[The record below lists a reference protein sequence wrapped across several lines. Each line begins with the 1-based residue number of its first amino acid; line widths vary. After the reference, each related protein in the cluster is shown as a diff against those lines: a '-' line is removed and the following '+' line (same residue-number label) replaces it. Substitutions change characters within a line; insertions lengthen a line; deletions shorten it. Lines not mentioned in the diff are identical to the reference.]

1 MKVLV
6 LGASGFIGFPAA
18 QALCRAG
25 HVVYGQTRSP
35 EKAKRLAAEEILP
48 IVCSPSSTDWHHL
61 IPTFDVIIEALGGTT
76 INAHS
81 FKVLFNSVTEAVK
94 TLRPPGSPKLSWIYT
109 SGTWVHGTN
118 GGELISD
125 TTPFN
130 SSGSDSVEL
139 AKWRPECE
147 QEVIKSEVL
156 NGIVVRPSLLY
167 GRSGSIISLMF
178 DRLRKTG
185 KVTWPGKP
193 KSGGGLQGGRLS
205 LIHQDDL
212 GDFYVRAAEK
222 APLIG
227 GLSFDVSNDITES
240 LDCFLQRMV
249 EIAGVQGPYEY
260 TEPQNLF
267 EFAVSTEHLVRPYL
281 ARSVLGW
288 QPRKLGLIDGLDLYW
303 KAYLASV
310 E

>member
-6 LGASGFIGFPAA
+6 LGASGFIGFSAA
-18 QALCRAG
+18 QALSRAG

-35 EKAKRLAAEEILP
+35 EKAKRLAAEEIHP
-48 IVCSPSSTDWHHL
+48 ITCSANSTDWHHL
-61 IPTFDVIIEALGGTT
+61 IPTLDVIVNTLGGE
-76 INAHS
+76 AS
-81 FKVLFNSVTEAVK
+81 YPDSVRGLLNSVAEAAK

-109 SGTWVHGTN
+109 SGTWVHGFN
-118 GGELISD
+118 GGELNSD
-125 TTPFN
+125 TTPVDL
-130 SSGSDSVEL
+130 SGSHSVEL
-139 AKWRPECE
+139 VKWRPACE
-147 QEVIKSEVL
+147 QEVIKNEVL

-167 GRSGSIISLMF
+167 GRSGSIIGLMF
-178 DRLRKTG
+178 ERLKKTG

-212 GDFYVRAAEK
+212 ADFYVRAAEK

-227 GLSFDVSNDITES
+227 GLIFDVSNDVTES
-240 LDCFLQRMV
+240 LDYFLQRMV
-249 EIAGVQGPYEY
+249 DIAGVQGPYEY
-260 TEPQNLF
+260 TEPQNVF
-267 EFAVSTEHLVRPYL
+267 ELAISTEVLVKPYL

-288 QPRKLGLIDGLDLYW
+288 QPKKLGLIDGLELYW